1 MDRIVQ
7 FMTYKRCDVFPI
19 TCLNLEKSMP
29 GFELPQGA
37 MYDLT

>member
-1 MDRIVQ
+1 
-7 FMTYKRCDVFPI
+7 
-19 TCLNLEKSMP
+19 MP